1 MANRK
6 TGKSARSSA
15 PRKVAIAILAAGKG
29 TRLKSKDPKVLHRI
43 GGKPLLEH
51 VIRAALKVAK
61 PADIYA
67 IVGHEEARVRA
78 AVEHTG
84 VRFISQVE
92 QRGTGHAL
100 ICARAA
106 LRSYDDVVVLSGD
119 VPLIQPRTIQTLL
132 DFHVAKNAAMTILTT
147 KPADPTGY
155 GRIVRKSGDNV
166 AAIVEQK
173 ALSPKQQKLR
183 EINSG
188 IYAFSV
194 AELFPRLD

>member
-15 PRKVAIAILAAGKG
+15 PRKLGIAILAAGKG

-51 VIRAALKVAK
+51 VILAALKIAN
-61 PADIYA
+61 PSDIYA

-84 VRFISQVE
+84 VRFISQPQ

-100 ICARAA
+100 MCSQPA
-106 LRSYDDVVVLSGD
+106 LRGYDNIIALSGD
-119 VPLIQPRTIQTLL
+119 APL
-132 DFHVAKNAAMTILTT
+132 
-147 KPADPTGY
+147 
-155 GRIVRKSGDNV
+155 
-166 AAIVEQK
+166 
-173 ALSPKQQKLR
+173 
-183 EINSG
+183 
-188 IYAFSV
+188 
-194 AELFPRLD
+194 